1 MGQGQS
7 SDKEVMPRC
16 VVSDPA
22 QPHNFSH
29 RSEQKV
35 KHDCFGCGKSDVPW
49 EIRER
54 PLYYYCT
61 ICDLE
66 FHKNCLEYPSKIIH
80 PYHPQHPLVFTVI
93 NYETGI
99 IADTNYGEYYRFR
112 YRFDIENSE
121 YPKNIKPKSSI
132 IFDKCTWCGN
142 DLSGWFYRCTICNFS
157 LDFQCAL
164 EFPPLTIQNPKSHP
178 HSLALFPRPLSFP
191 CNACGLINVLEPSYA
206 CYQCNYVVHQSCID
220 LPRVIKITRH
230 PHRLS
235 HTLFLPA
242 KVSSCRVCYKNV
254 DIKYGQYSCNH
265 EECFYVVHSKC
276 ATHGKIWD
284 GEELEWE
291 DEESEQAED
300 IAPYKK
306 ISGGLIEHCWHQHHF
321 LKLEKYEG
329 TRDSKKQC
337 QACMRPVNPHDFY
350 SCIECEFFIHEVCA
364 NLPRKLDHASHNH
377 PLYMDPYP
385 IYDRMHMNLGCS
397 VCFRYSSGLKYRCK
411 KDGCSEGGKQF
422 QVDVNCILVPEC
434 FTHESHAEHRLFIST
449 FGKDKRECQGCRWRH
464 CQYLLQCVSCEFA
477 ICYTCAT
484 IPNELYHK
492 YDDNP
497 LSLCYGEKGVDGTYW
512 CEVCEEELD
521 PMEWFYT
528 NTKQCT
534 TIHRKCILGDNVYM
548 KSGHTFEHSSDEV
561 KVVCHGSSSRPIC
574 HTCHKYCPHPVYF
587 KVYMP
592 DGTEVDICSVNC
604 HKI

>member
-66 FHKNCLEYPSKIIH
+66 FHKNCLEYP
-80 PYHPQHPLVFTVI
+80 T
-93 NYETGI
+93 
-99 IADTNYGEYYRFR
+99 
-112 YRFDIENSE
+112 
-121 YPKNIKPKSSI
+121 
-132 IFDKCTWCGN
+132 
-142 DLSGWFYRCTICNFS
+142 
-157 LDFQCAL
+157 
-164 EFPPLTIQNPKSHP
+164 
-178 HSLALFPRPLSFP
+178 
-191 CNACGLINVLEPSYA
+191 
-206 CYQCNYVVHQSCID
+206 
-220 LPRVIKITRH
+220 
-230 PHRLS
+230 
-235 HTLFLPA
+235 

-306 ISGGLIEHCWHQHHF
+306 ISGSLIEHCWHQHHF

>member
-99 IADTNYGEYYRFR
+99 IADTNY
-112 YRFDIENSE
+112 
-121 YPKNIKPKSSI
+121 
-132 IFDKCTWCGN
+132 
-142 DLSGWFYRCTICNFS
+142 
-157 LDFQCAL
+157 
-164 EFPPLTIQNPKSHP
+164 
-178 HSLALFPRPLSFP
+178 
-191 CNACGLINVLEPSYA
+191 
-206 CYQCNYVVHQSCID
+206 
-220 LPRVIKITRH
+220 
-230 PHRLS
+230 
-235 HTLFLPA
+235 A

-306 ISGGLIEHCWHQHHF
+306 ISGSLIEHCWHQHHF

-377 PLYMDPYP
+377 PLYMDPTDAKKTDVRKVANNFRTSVNAKVADGDIVNIFYNAF
-385 IYDRMHMNLGCS
+385 HANLL
-397 VCFRYSSGLKYRCK
+397 YATHAP
-411 KDGCSEGGKQF
+411 QF
-422 QVDVNCILVPEC
+422 QM
-434 FTHESHAEHRLFIST
+434 S
-449 FGKDKRECQGCRWRH
+449 
-464 CQYLLQCVSCEFA
+464 
-477 ICYTCAT
+477 YTT
-484 IPNELYHK
+484 NMMII
-492 YDDNP
+492 
-497 LSLCYGEKGVDGTYW
+497 LSLFVTEKKAWMARTGAKYV
-512 CEVCEEELD
+512 
-521 PMEWFYT
+521 
-528 NTKQCT
+528 
-534 TIHRKCILGDNVYM
+534 RKN
-548 KSGHTFEHSSDEV
+548 
-561 KVVCHGSSSRPIC
+561 
-574 HTCHKYCPHPVYF
+574 
-587 KVYMP
+587 
-592 DGTEVDICSVNC
+592 
-604 HKI
+604 